1 MTHYLVQPRYRIFVK
16 GYKFLQ
22 FARKMDKNVRENM
35 IKNVSSKFSQEPLD
49 DAKQS
54 TTDALKTALK
64 NIIQKTGEE
73 HQ

>member
-1 MTHYLVQPRYRIFVK
+1 
-16 GYKFLQ
+16 
-22 FARKMDKNVRENM
+22 MDKNVRENM